1 VVNRLLALSSL
12 VALARTW
19 GSVQTGWLNL
29 KIGEVG
35 LAADSGKYLV
45 SSWVPFAESLP
56 AGGAVLPPKPDA
68 V

>member
-1 VVNRLLALSSL
+1 
-12 VALARTW
+12 
-19 GSVQTGWLNL
+19 L

-45 SSWVPFAESLP
+45 SSSVPFAESLP
-56 AGGAVLPPKPDA
+56 AGGAVLPPKPYA